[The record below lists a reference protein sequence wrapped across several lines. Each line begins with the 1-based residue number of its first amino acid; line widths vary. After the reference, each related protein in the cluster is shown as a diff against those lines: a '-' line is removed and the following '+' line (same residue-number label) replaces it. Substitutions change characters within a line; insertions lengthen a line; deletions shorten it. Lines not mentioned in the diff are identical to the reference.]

1 MKALLIG
8 GKASGTFVPLKGG
21 RYCVRTVSS
30 AQKDF
35 DEEYLLQVY
44 VFRNRR
50 LFVYVLKDFDEE
62 KAERELLRKLS
73 ERMKDGKLSY

>member
-8 GKASGTFVPLKGG
+8 GKASGTFVPLKGR

-30 AQKDF
+30 AQY
-35 DEEYLLQVY
+35 EEYLLQVY

-73 ERMKDGKLSY
+73 ERRKDGKLSY

>member
-30 AQKDF
+30 AQY
-35 DEEYLLQVY
+35 EEYLLQVY

-73 ERMKDGKLSY
+73 ERRKDGKLSY

>member
-8 GKASGTFVPLKGG
+8 GKASGTFVPLSGE
-21 RYCVRTVSS
+21 RFCVRTVSS
-30 AQKDF
+30 AQY
-35 DEEYLLQVY
+35 EEYLLQVY

-62 KAERELLRKLS
+62 KAEKELLRKLS
-73 ERMKDGKLSY
+73 ERRKDGKLSY

>member
-30 AQKDF
+30 A
-35 DEEYLLQVY
+35 
-44 VFRNRR
+44 
-50 LFVYVLKDFDEE
+50 LKDFDEE

-73 ERMKDGKLSY
+73 ERRKDGKLSY

>member
-1 MKALLIG
+1 VKALLIG
-8 GKASGTFVPLKGG
+8 GKASGTFVPLSGG
-21 RYCVRTVSS
+21 RYCVRTVSY
-30 AQKDF
+30 AQY
-35 DEEYLLQVY
+35 EEYLLQVY

-73 ERMKDGKLSY
+73 ERRKDGKLSY

>member
-8 GKASGTFVPLKGG
+8 GKASGTFVSLSGK

-30 AQKDF
+30 AQY
-35 DEEYLLQVY
+35 EEYLLQVY

-50 LFVYVLKDFDEE
+50 LFVYVLKDFNEE

-73 ERMKDGKLSY
+73 ERRKDGKLSY

>member
-8 GKASGTFVPLKGG
+8 GKASGIFVPLSGE

-30 AQKDF
+30 AQY
-35 DEEYLLQVY
+35 EEYLLQVY

-73 ERMKDGKLSY
+73 ERRKDGKLSY

>member
-8 GKASGTFVPLKGG
+8 GKASGTFVPLSGE

-30 AQKDF
+30 A
-35 DEEYLLQVY
+35 
-44 VFRNRR
+44 
-50 LFVYVLKDFDEE
+50 LKDFDEE

-73 ERMKDGKLSY
+73 ERRKDGKLSY

>member
-8 GKASGTFVPLKGG
+8 GKASGTFVPLKGE

-30 AQKDF
+30 AQC
-35 DEEYLLQVY
+35 EEYLLQVY

-73 ERMKDGKLSY
+73 ERRKDGKLSY

>member
-30 AQKDF
+30 A
-35 DEEYLLQVY
+35 
-44 VFRNRR
+44 
-50 LFVYVLKDFDEE
+50 LKDFDE
-62 KAERELLRKLS
+62 ERELLRKLS
-73 ERMKDGKLSY
+73 ERGKDGKLSY